1 MTIPSSDSSVEE
13 PRPGTIDES
22 EYHRLL
28 SAERRRAA
36 LEIFDEWGAPYE
48 LEELAAA
55 IVSLEADADSEKIAD
70 EPDVAHVEEAAVML
84 HHVHLPMM
92 SDMGVISYDE
102 GTNRIVPS
110 EPKIEA
116 IFSNPL

>member
-1 MTIPSSDSSVEE
+1 MTIPSSDSPIEE
-13 PRPGTIDES
+13 PKPTQIDES

-36 LEIFDEWGAPYE
+36 LEVFDEWGGHYE

-55 IVSLEADADSEKIAD
+55 IASLEVDV
-70 EPDVAHVEEAAVML
+70 EPDPAHVEEASVML
-84 HHVHLPMM
+84 HHVHLPML
-92 SDMGVISYDE
+92 SDMGVVSYDE
-102 GTNRIVPS
+102 ETNRIVPS
-110 EPKIEA
+110 EPKIDA